1 MQLTRKKF
9 LIAAVMLV
17 APLYVSSASA
27 TDWDALDA
35 EYEQCVARYVQD
47 GFGNPDQAAAWCY
60 PRIYGGEE
68 SGGGTPDPYPL
79 PVPGTPCYGSCGF
92 N

>member
-1 MQLTRKKF
+1 M
-9 LIAAVMLV
+9 IAA
-17 APLYVSSASA
+17 PLFTSSATA

-35 EYEQCVARYVQD
+35 EYAQCVERYVRD

-60 PRIYGGEE
+60 PRIYGPEE
-68 SGGGTPDPYPL
+68 TGGGPPNTYPL